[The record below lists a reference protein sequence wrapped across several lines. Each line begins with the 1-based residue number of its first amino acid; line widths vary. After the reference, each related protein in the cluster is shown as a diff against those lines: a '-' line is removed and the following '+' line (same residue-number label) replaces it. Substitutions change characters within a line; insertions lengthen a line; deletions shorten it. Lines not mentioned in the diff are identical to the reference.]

1 MLLAITLAAIIA
13 PLALG
18 GWSFSGQA
26 MMPQFSRMNPI
37 EGVKRMFA
45 LRSLIELAKAMA
57 KFGVV
62 AIVAAL
68 VLWKDAPTLMALG
81 REPLQQAIGHAV
93 QISGKALLLISAG
106 LLIIAGIDVP
116 YQLWQYAK
124 QMRMSREEIRE
135 EYKESE
141 GSPEVKGRIRQLQ
154 QQLARQRMMQEV
166 PKADVVVTNP
176 THFAVALKYD
186 EKRMRAP
193 IVVAK
198 GADEIAAKIREVAG
212 EHKVPIF
219 EAPPLARVL
228 FRNVDIGDEI
238 PATLYIAVAQ
248 ILTYV
253 FQLKVGQG
261 TAAAS
266 RTSRCRN
273 RSGSVKARTQHH
285 AGSVAAQ
292 ACLLLHRLVSAFPL
306 TPAFQTVTACRRRR
320 HAVARQLHLYRRC
333 QRADVLAQECMA
345 TPATASRLPL
355 ADPLR
360 DRRAAGR
367 AGGAGDGHAAAAA
380 AAARRAVHFQHRAVA
395 DRRDGGVLR
404 HAAARFRACSRPCCC
419 SRRCCA
425 WR

>member
-1 MLLAITLAAIIA
+1 MAENDAQEHTEQATPKRLEEARKKGQIPRSRDLSTAAVTLVGGAALYLLGGQITGQMAEMMRRSLALSRDEATDASHMLPALGQAAAEGLWLSAPVLGAITLAAIIA

-68 VLWKDAPTLMALG
+68 VLWNDAPTLMALG

-253 FQLKVGQG
+253 FQLKVGQKPP
-261 TAAAS
+261 
-266 RTSRCRN
+266 RPDIE
-273 RSGSVKARTQHH
+273 V
-285 AGSVAAQ
+285 
-292 ACLLLHRLVSAFPL
+292 
-306 TPAFQTVTACRRRR
+306 
-320 HAVARQLHLYRRC
+320 
-333 QRADVLAQECMA
+333 QE
-345 TPATASRLPL
+345 
-355 ADPLR
+355 
-360 DRRAAGR
+360 
-367 AGGAGDGHAAAAA
+367 
-380 AAARRAVHFQHRAVA
+380 
-395 DRRDGGVLR
+395 
-404 HAAARFRACSRPCCC
+404 
-419 SRRCCA
+419 
-425 WR
+425 

>member
-1 MLLAITLAAIIA
+1 MAGNDAQERTEQATPKRLEEARKKGQIPRSRDLSTAAVTLVGGAALYLLGGQITGQMAEMMRRSLALSRDEATDANHMLPALGTAAADGLWLSAPVLAAITLAAIIA

-26 MMPQFSRMNPI
+26 MAPQFSRLNPL
-37 EGVKRMFA
+37 EGIKRMFA

-62 AIVAAL
+62 AIIASI
-68 VLWKDAPTLMALG
+68 VLWNDASTLMALG

-93 QISGKALLLISAG
+93 QISGKALLVISAG

-198 GADEIAAKIREVAG
+198 GVDVIAAKIREVAG
-212 EHKVPIF
+212 ENAVPIF

-228 FRNVDIGDEI
+228 YRNVDIGDEI
-238 PATLYIAVAQ
+238 PATLYVAVAQ

-253 FQLKVGQG
+253 FQI
-261 TAAAS
+261 
-266 RTSRCRN
+266 R
-273 RSGSVKARTQHH
+273 
-285 AGSVAAQ
+285 VAK
-292 ACLLLHRLVSAFPL
+292 
-306 TPAFQTVTACRRRR
+306 
-320 HAVARQLHLYRRC
+320 
-333 QRADVLAQECMA
+333 
-345 TPATASRLPL
+345 
-355 ADPLR
+355 
-360 DRRAAGR
+360 R
-367 AGGAGDGHAAAAA
+367 AGQQPPPKPD
-380 AAARRAVHFQHRAVA
+380 VEVQE
-395 DRRDGGVLR
+395 
-404 HAAARFRACSRPCCC
+404 
-419 SRRCCA
+419 
-425 WR
+425 

>member
-1 MLLAITLAAIIA
+1 MAENAQERTEQATPKRLEEARRKGQIPRSRELSAAAVTLVGGAALYLLGGQITGQMAEMMRRGLALSRDEATDSTFMLPALSNAAADGLWLSMPVLGLITLAAIIA

-18 GWSFSGQA
+18 GWSFAGQA
-26 MMPQFSRMNPI
+26 MMPQFSRLNPI
-37 EGVKRMFA
+37 EGIKRMFA
-45 LRSLIELAKAMA
+45 MRSLVELAKAMA

-62 AIVAAL
+62 AVIATI
-68 VLWKDAPTLMALG
+68 VLWNDAPALMALG

-93 QISGKALLLISAG
+93 QLSGKALLVISAG

-154 QQLARQRMMQEV
+154 QEVARRRMMQEV

-198 GADEIAAKIREVAG
+198 GVDVIAAKIREVAG
-212 EHKVPIF
+212 ENAVPIF

-228 FRNVDIGDEI
+228 YRNVDIGDEI
-238 PATLYIAVAQ
+238 PATLYVAVAQ

-253 FQLKVGQG
+253 FQLKV
-261 TAAAS
+261 A
-266 RTSRCRN
+266 
-273 RSGSVKARTQHH
+273 K
-285 AGSVAAQ
+285 
-292 ACLLLHRLVSAFPL
+292 
-306 TPAFQTVTACRRRR
+306 
-320 HAVARQLHLYRRC
+320 
-333 QRADVLAQECMA
+333 
-345 TPATASRLPL
+345 
-355 ADPLR
+355 
-360 DRRAAGR
+360 R
-367 AGGAGDGHAAAAA
+367 AGQQPPPKPD
-380 AAARRAVHFQHRAVA
+380 VEVQE
-395 DRRDGGVLR
+395 
-404 HAAARFRACSRPCCC
+404 
-419 SRRCCA
+419 
-425 WR
+425 

>member
-1 MLLAITLAAIIA
+1 MAENDAQERTEQATPKRLEEARRKGQIPRSRELSAAAVTLVGGAALYLLGGQITGQMAEMMRRSLALSRDEATDSTFMLPALSHAAADGLWLSLPVLLAMTLAAIIA

-68 VLWKDAPTLMALG
+68 VLWNDAPTLMALG

-253 FQLKVGQG
+253 FQLKVGQKPP
-261 TAAAS
+261 
-266 RTSRCRN
+266 RPDIE
-273 RSGSVKARTQHH
+273 V
-285 AGSVAAQ
+285 
-292 ACLLLHRLVSAFPL
+292 
-306 TPAFQTVTACRRRR
+306 
-320 HAVARQLHLYRRC
+320 
-333 QRADVLAQECMA
+333 QE
-345 TPATASRLPL
+345 
-355 ADPLR
+355 
-360 DRRAAGR
+360 
-367 AGGAGDGHAAAAA
+367 
-380 AAARRAVHFQHRAVA
+380 
-395 DRRDGGVLR
+395 
-404 HAAARFRACSRPCCC
+404 
-419 SRRCCA
+419 
-425 WR
+425 

>member
-1 MLLAITLAAIIA
+1 MAENAQERTEQATPKRLEEARRKGQIPRSRELSAAAVTLVGGAALYLLGGQITGQMAEMMRRGLALSRDEATDSTFMLPALSNAAADGLWLSMPVLGLITLAAIIA

-18 GWSFSGQA
+18 GWSFAGQA
-26 MMPQFSRMNPI
+26 MMPQFSRLNPI
-37 EGVKRMFA
+37 EGIKRMFA
-45 LRSLIELAKAMA
+45 MRSLVELAKAMA

-62 AIVAAL
+62 AVIATI
-68 VLWKDAPTLMALG
+68 VLWNDAPALMALG

-93 QISGKALLLISAG
+93 QLSGKALLVISAG

-154 QQLARQRMMQEV
+154 QEVARRRMMQEV

-198 GADEIAAKIREVAG
+198 GVDVIAAKIREVAG
-212 EHKVPIF
+212 EHAVPIF

-228 FRNVDIGDEI
+228 YRNVDIGDEI
-238 PATLYIAVAQ
+238 PATLYVAVAQ

-253 FQLKVGQG
+253 FQLKV
-261 TAAAS
+261 A
-266 RTSRCRN
+266 
-273 RSGSVKARTQHH
+273 K
-285 AGSVAAQ
+285 
-292 ACLLLHRLVSAFPL
+292 
-306 TPAFQTVTACRRRR
+306 
-320 HAVARQLHLYRRC
+320 
-333 QRADVLAQECMA
+333 
-345 TPATASRLPL
+345 
-355 ADPLR
+355 
-360 DRRAAGR
+360 R
-367 AGGAGDGHAAAAA
+367 AGQQPPPKPDV
-380 AAARRAVHFQHRAVA
+380 AVP
-395 DRRDGGVLR
+395 G
-404 HAAARFRACSRPCCC
+404 
-419 SRRCCA
+419 
-425 WR
+425 

>member
-1 MLLAITLAAIIA
+1 MAENDAQERTEQATPKRLEEARKKGQIPRSRDLSTAAVTLVGGAALYLLGGQITGQMAEMMRRSLALSRDEATDASHMLPALGQAAAEGLWLSAPVLGAITLAAIIA

-68 VLWKDAPTLMALG
+68 VLWNDAPTLMALG

-253 FQLKVGQG
+253 FQLKVGQKPP
-261 TAAAS
+261 
-266 RTSRCRN
+266 RPDIE
-273 RSGSVKARTQHH
+273 V
-285 AGSVAAQ
+285 
-292 ACLLLHRLVSAFPL
+292 
-306 TPAFQTVTACRRRR
+306 
-320 HAVARQLHLYRRC
+320 
-333 QRADVLAQECMA
+333 QE
-345 TPATASRLPL
+345 
-355 ADPLR
+355 
-360 DRRAAGR
+360 
-367 AGGAGDGHAAAAA
+367 
-380 AAARRAVHFQHRAVA
+380 
-395 DRRDGGVLR
+395 
-404 HAAARFRACSRPCCC
+404 
-419 SRRCCA
+419 
-425 WR
+425 

>member
-1 MLLAITLAAIIA
+1 VAENDAQERTEQATPKRLEEARKKGQIPRSRDLSTAAVTLVGGAALYLLGGQITGQMAEMMRRSLSVSRDEATDSSYMLSALGTAAADGLWLSAPVLLAITLAAIIA

-26 MMPQFSRMNPI
+26 MLPQLSRMNPI

-68 VLWKDAPTLMALG
+68 VLWNDAPTLMALG

-116 YQLWQYAK
+116 YQLWQYAR
-124 QMRMSREEIRE
+124 QMRMSRAEIRE

-228 FRNVDIGDEI
+228 FRNVDIGEEI

-253 FQLKVGQG
+253 FQLKVGQ
-261 TAAAS
+261 
-266 RTSRCRN
+266 
-273 RSGSVKARTQHH
+273 K
-285 AGSVAAQ
+285 
-292 ACLLLHRLVSAFPL
+292 P
-306 TPAFQTVTACRRRR
+306 
-320 HAVARQLHLYRRC
+320 
-333 QRADVLAQECMA
+333 QRPDIEVQE
-345 TPATASRLPL
+345 
-355 ADPLR
+355 
-360 DRRAAGR
+360 
-367 AGGAGDGHAAAAA
+367 
-380 AAARRAVHFQHRAVA
+380 
-395 DRRDGGVLR
+395 
-404 HAAARFRACSRPCCC
+404 
-419 SRRCCA
+419 
-425 WR
+425 

>member
-1 MLLAITLAAIIA
+1 VAGNDAQERTEQATPKRLEEARKKGQIPRSRDLSAAAVTLVGGAALYLLGGQITGQMAEMMRRSLALSRDEATDASYMMSALGHAAAEGLWLSAPVLLAITLAAIIA

-62 AIVAAL
+62 AIIAAI
-68 VLWKDAPTLMALG
+68 VLWNDAPTLMALG
-81 REPLQQAIGHAV
+81 REPLQQAIGHAA

-154 QQLARQRMMQEV
+154 QALARQRMMQDV

-228 FRNVDIGDEI
+228 YRNVDIGDEI
-238 PATLYIAVAQ
+238 PATLYVAVAQ

-253 FQLKVGQG
+253 FQLKVGQKPP
-261 TAAAS
+261 
-266 RTSRCRN
+266 R
-273 RSGSVKARTQHH
+273 
-285 AGSVAAQ
+285 
-292 ACLLLHRLVSAFPL
+292 P
-306 TPAFQTVTACRRRR
+306 
-320 HAVARQLHLYRRC
+320 
-333 QRADVLAQECMA
+333 DVQVQE
-345 TPATASRLPL
+345 
-355 ADPLR
+355 
-360 DRRAAGR
+360 
-367 AGGAGDGHAAAAA
+367 
-380 AAARRAVHFQHRAVA
+380 
-395 DRRDGGVLR
+395 
-404 HAAARFRACSRPCCC
+404 
-419 SRRCCA
+419 
-425 WR
+425 